1 MAGRLEGKVAFVAG
15 AGSSG
20 EGWGNGKAAAV
31 LFAREGA
38 KVFAIDVNKD
48 AAEETRGI
56 IEKEGGVCVTH
67 ACDLRKAGPVQGAV
81 DACLKAFGRIDVLQ
95 NNVGGSDRGGPVEM
109 TEEAWDAQF
118 DLNLRTAFLACKYVL
133 PHMEKQDA
141 GSLIHIAS
149 VAGIRYLGREIV
161 GYAASKAAMIAMSRS
176 IALEYVRKGIRSNCI
191 LPGYMNT
198 PLIQGRAARQYGPDQ
213 VAATVAA
220 RDAMCP
226 SGKMGDAWDVAYA
239 SLFLASDES
248 KYVTATE
255 LVVDGGLTAQ
265 CMPPNKT

>member
-1 MAGRLEGKVAFVAG
+1 MAGRLDGKVAFVAG

-38 KVFAIDVNKD
+38 KVFAVDVNKD

-56 IEKEGGVCVTH
+56 IEKEGGACVTH
-67 ACDLRKAGPVQGAV
+67 ACDLRKAGPTKGAV
-81 DACLKAFGRIDVLQ
+81 DACLEAFGRIDVLQ

-133 PHMEKQDA
+133 PHMEKQGS
-141 GSLIHIAS
+141 GSLIHISS
-149 VAGIRYLGREIV
+149 VAGVRYVGREVV
-161 GYAASKAAMIAMSRS
+161 GYAASKAALIAMSRS
-176 IALEYVRKGIRSNCI
+176 IALQYVRRNIRSNCV

-198 PLIQGRAARQYGPDQ
+198 PLIQGRIARQQGPE
-213 VAATVAA
+213 AVAA
-220 RDAMCP
+220 RVAERDALCP

-239 SLFLASDES
+239 SLFLASDEA